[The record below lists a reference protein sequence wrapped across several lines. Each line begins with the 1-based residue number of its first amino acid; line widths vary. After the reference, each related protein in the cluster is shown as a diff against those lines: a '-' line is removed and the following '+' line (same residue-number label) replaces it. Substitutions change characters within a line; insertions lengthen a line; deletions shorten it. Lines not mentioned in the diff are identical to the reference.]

1 MAAHDAP
8 THFLGRGWAFP
19 PTFEAGE
26 LTPEGEVV
34 RLGGAHMS
42 EDEADILQSLHIL
55 FGTKPGE
62 RLLQPDYGVDLGALL
77 FEPLSTTLRT
87 LVTDRVRLAILRHEP
102 RIQLLQLTVDDSRA
116 LEGVLA
122 IRLEAAVRSTNSRF
136 NLVHPFYLGDA
147 NERRP
152 PAVAA

>member
-1 MAAHDAP
+1 MAEHDAP

-19 PTFEAGE
+19 PTFE
-26 LTPEGEVV
+26 TGEVTAEGAV
-34 RLGGAHMS
+34 ARLGGVRMS
-42 EDEADILQSLHIL
+42 EDEADIAQSLHIL

-87 LVTDRVRLAILRHEP
+87 LVTDRVRLAILRYEP
-102 RIQLLQLTVDDSRA
+102 RIQLLQLVVDDSRA
-116 LEGVLA
+116 LEGVLS
-122 IRLEAAVRSTNSRF
+122 IRLEYQVRSTNSRF

-147 NERRP
+147 NELRP
-152 PAVAA
+152 AIADT

>member
-1 MAAHDAP
+1 MADHDTP

-26 LTPEGEVV
+26 LTPEGAVM
-34 RLGGAHMS
+34 RLGGARMS
-42 EDEADILQSLHIL
+42 EDEADIAQSLHIL

-102 RIQLLQLTVDDSRA
+102 RIQLLQLAVDDSRA
-116 LEGVLA
+116 LEGVLS
-122 IRLEAAVRSTNSRF
+122 IRLEYSVRSTNSRF

-147 NERRP
+147 NELRP
-152 PAVAA
+152 STAGA

>member
-1 MAAHDAP
+1 MADHDTP

-19 PTFEAGE
+19 PVFEAGE
-26 LTPEGEVV
+26 LTAEGEVS
-34 RLGGAHMS
+34 RLGSARMS
-42 EDEADILQSLHIL
+42 EDEADIAQSLHIL

-102 RIQLLQLTVDDSRA
+102 RILLLQLVVDDSRA
-116 LEGVLA
+116 LEGVLS
-122 IRLEAAVRSTNSRF
+122 IRLEYSVRSTNSRF

-147 NERRP
+147 NELRP
-152 PAVAA
+152 STAGA